1 MGDRDSFNRE
11 DSLGVSRGILLG
23 IVMGVVLWMAI
34 IGGGVYLIYFL
45 F

>member
-23 IVMGVVLWMAI
+23 IVLGVLLWAAI
-34 IGGGVYLIYFL
+34 IGCVVYLIYL
-45 F
+45 Y